1 MILASHFAESS
12 ADYWV
17 YNLGN
22 SQLKRTLFVSAVLL
36 SLFGFSNVFPM
47 QIWDS
52 CLTKNHL
59 SSKFKHCHSL
69 VHSAAVFLSSGYIFP
84 FEFRGGK
91 ISKKGIKNDAAQSS
105 FGKLYV
111 VRKICWFIELH
122 VRLYKYFE
130 PHCEYDW
137 PIVQSRP
144 QCNQIL
150 FCAVANWNIVCSGM

>member
-69 VHSAAVFLSSGYIFP
+69 VHSAAVFLSSCLLVIF
-84 FEFRGGK
+84 FHLNLE
-91 ISKKGIKNDAAQSS
+91 A
-105 FGKLYV
+105 GKLVKKESKMMQLKALLGNYTSWEKFV
-111 VRKICWFIELH
+111 DSLSYTFDSINILNHIVNMTGPLCSLGLSAIKSFFSQLLIE
-122 VRLYKYFE
+122 
-130 PHCEYDW
+130 
-137 PIVQSRP
+137 I
-144 QCNQIL
+144 
-150 FCAVANWNIVCSGM
+150 